1 MTVHTTAKE
10 PVCEVAAIVG
20 VGLIGGS
27 LAAALRSRGLAREV
41 VGVGRSPSRLNLAR
55 DLGQIDRASTSLAE
69 AAHAADLIVFCT
81 PVDRIVEGV
90 REAAVVCRPGTV
102 ITDAGSVKKWIC
114 DELGANPAP
123 KVQFVGSHPMA
134 GSERQGCQYA
144 DPELFQGRR
153 CVVTPLPQSDRASV
167 ERIARMWR
175 GVGGEVVQLS
185 PEEHDTLVARAS
197 HVPHVVAAA
206 LAATLPPRAYPLAA
220 TGFRDTTRI
229 AGGDPEL
236 WTQILRQ
243 NRDEVDAGLESVIET
258 LRKFQQSLGEEDPG
272 RLFELLRD
280 GALSRDRWLRVF
292 QEGGSSRE
300 KSRNPED
307 SNAVGN

>member
-1 MTVHTTAKE
+1 MTAPTTALE
-10 PVCEVAAIVG
+10 PICDVAAIVG

-27 LAAALRSRGLAREV
+27 LAAALRSRRLAREV
-41 VGVGRSPSRLNLAR
+41 VGVGRSAGRLNLAR

-90 REAAVVCRPGTV
+90 REAAVVSRPGTV

-114 DELGANPAP
+114 EELSGTLAP
-123 KVQFVGSHPMA
+123 HVHFVGSHPMA

-144 DPELFQGRR
+144 DPELFHGRR
-153 CVVTPLPQSDRASV
+153 CVITPLPQTNRSAV
-167 ERIARMWR
+167 ERISRMWR
-175 GVGGEVVQLS
+175 SVGGDVVQLS
-185 PEEHDTLVARAS
+185 PDEHDALVARAS

-206 LAATLPPRAYPLAA
+206 LAATLPPRAYPLAS
-220 TGFRDTTRI
+220 TGFRDSTRI

-243 NRDEVDAGLESVIET
+243 NRDEVELGLQDVIEG
-258 LRKFQQSLGEEDPG
+258 LQKFQQALSAEDQG

-280 GALSRDRWLRVF
+280 GVLARERWLRVF

-300 KSRNPED
+300 KPRNTED